1 MRINQGDPRWAKLP
15 YKDLPYTVVE
25 EGCGL
30 CAVSMCANLTP
41 LDTIDYMRQF
51 ATNGNGT
58 TWEGIDKG
66 LDKFVGNHMR
76 VYVSSSMNPAWEELN
91 KGNRMGIILFG
102 DEEAPDGTVW
112 TKSGHY
118 VQFDEYKVEGGQ
130 HWFYTQ
136 DSGWRNHTGWYS
148 YEQSMRGCIPSLIWV
163 ARKMK
168 NGWIKDNN
176 NWYFYD
182 KGEMVKNEWRESEGK
197 WYWLGSEGKMLKSRP
212 IEWKGNIY
220 YLKGDGSMAAKEWIK
235 FPKGW
240 KYYEKDG
247 KMVRGWLKYKSNMY
261 YLKPDGYMATGKL
274 KIMCVFDKDGK
285 MVIK

>member
-76 VYVSSSMNPAWEELN
+76 VYVPSSMNPAWEELN

-102 DEEAPDGTVW
+102 DEEAPDGTEW

-118 VQFDEYKVEGGQ
+118 VQFDDYKVEGGQ

-148 YEQSMRGCIPSLIWV
+148 YEQSMRGCIPYLIWV

-168 NGWIKDNN
+168 NGWIKEGGE
-176 NWYFYD
+176 WYFYKNGKKLTGWLEDNGWYFLGNDGAMVSSNMVND
-182 KGEMVKNEWRESEGK
+182 KGNRYYMKANGLMASNEWVKFKNGYRYFGK
-197 WYWLGSEGKMLKSRP
+197 SGKM
-212 IEWKGNIY
+212 
-220 YLKGDGSMAAKEWIK
+220 AK
-235 FPKGW
+235 
-240 KYYEKDG
+240 
-247 KMVRGWLKYKSNMY
+247 GWLKWKSNFY
-261 YLKPDGYMATGKL
+261 YLDKNGYMVTGSKKLTCKFASDGKL
-274 KIMCVFDKDGK
+274 VTK
-285 MVIK
+285 

>member
-1 MRINQGDPRWAKLP
+1 MRINQGDPQWANLP
-15 YKDLPYTVVE
+15 YRTLPYTVVE

-102 DEEAPDGTVW
+102 DEEAPDGTEW
-112 TKSGHY
+112 TKTGHY
-118 VQFDEYKVEGGQ
+118 VQFDDYKVEGGQ

-136 DSGWRNHTGWYS
+136 DSGWRNHTGWFS

-168 NGWIKDNN
+168 NGWIKENGS
-176 NWYFYD
+176 WYFYKNGKKLTGWLEDNGWYFLGNDGAMVSSNMVND
-182 KGEMVKNEWRESEGK
+182 KGNRYYMKANGLMASNEWVKFKNGYRYFGK
-197 WYWLGSEGKMLKSRP
+197 SGKM
-212 IEWKGNIY
+212 
-220 YLKGDGSMAAKEWIK
+220 AK
-235 FPKGW
+235 
-240 KYYEKDG
+240 
-247 KMVRGWLKYKSNMY
+247 GWLKWKSNFY
-261 YLKPDGYMATGKL
+261 YLDKNGYMVTGSKKLTCKFASDGKL
-274 KIMCVFDKDGK
+274 VTK
-285 MVIK
+285 

>member
-15 YKDLPYTVVE
+15 YKTLPYTVVE

-102 DEEAPDGTVW
+102 DEEAPDGTEW
-112 TKSGHY
+112 TKTGHY
-118 VQFDEYKVEGGQ
+118 VQFDDYKVEGGQ

-136 DSGWRNHTGWYS
+136 DSGWRNHTGWFS

-168 NGWIKDNN
+168 NGWIKENGS
-176 NWYFYD
+176 WYFYKNGKKLTGWLEDNGWYFLGNDGAMVSSNMVND
-182 KGEMVKNEWRESEGK
+182 KGNRYYMKANGLMASNEWVKFKNGYRYFGK
-197 WYWLGSEGKMLKSRP
+197 SGKM
-212 IEWKGNIY
+212 
-220 YLKGDGSMAAKEWIK
+220 AK
-235 FPKGW
+235 
-240 KYYEKDG
+240 
-247 KMVRGWLKYKSNMY
+247 GWLKWKSNFY
-261 YLKPDGYMATGKL
+261 YLDKNGYMVTGSKKLTCKFASDGKL
-274 KIMCVFDKDGK
+274 VTK
-285 MVIK
+285 